1 MGELII
7 GQLIAALTRAMLLFI
22 ISSGLTFILGVLGVV
37 NMAHGSFYMLGAYLA
52 STIIGCFAMRMSGNA
67 FWLAMIFAP
76 IIVGLAGGLVEYFG
90 LRRVYHRG
98 EVLIQLILT
107 YAVVLIIADA
117 VQLIWGPEFR
127 YVTRPDFLAG
137 MVSFAGIVIPNYN
150 LFLIGMGLLIAAIL
164 WLLFYHTKF
173 GKTVR
178 AVSTEREIA
187 STLGINVP
195 YLFTLVVVLG
205 CGLAGLGGV
214 LAASFS
220 AISPTMDAYMVIQS
234 FVVVIIGGLGSFGGA
249 IIGALI
255 VGLVDAFGILIF
267 PRIALVSI
275 FIVMATILVL
285 RPWGLLGSPLGP
297 LTK

>member
-52 STIIGCFAMRMSGNA
+52 STIIGYFAMKMSGNA
-67 FWLAMIFAP
+67 FWLAMIFVP
-76 IIVGLAGGLVEYFG
+76 IIVGLVGGLVEYFG